1 MMRKERKPV
10 LPNPPIAEVENLS
23 SATECT
29 GLIPSAVM
37 NPSEAEHYARLYAI
51 HQQKVDTAAIAP
63 EKKP

>member
-29 GLIPSAVM
+29 GLIPSAVRD
-37 NPSEAEHYARLYAI
+37 PSEAEHYARLYAI
-51 HQQKVDTAAIAP
+51 HQQKVDTSAKGPEEAP
-63 EKKP
+63 